1 MSDNFTNIK
10 RLVKIPEFLRFVG
23 FEPINRKGDFLHYRS
38 PLREDKNPSFWVNTR
53 TDTCGDFNGDRI
65 GDVINLAARWYH
77 CDIKTAA
84 ANIADTFRLGGFS
97 FAKPMT
103 FAKASSH
110 PTAAA
115 TDNRRIFIRH
125 IQDIQNAALLQYIA
139 QRGIS
144 TDTARKYLKEVYYTT
159 SPSATARPYFA
170 LAFRNDKGGYEL
182 RSKYFKGC
190 SATKSITTITNHS
203 ATVLIFEGFMD
214 FLSCVEYWN
223 SKNKAI
229 PYDVIVL
236 NSTANANKTD
246 LSKYTTIKLM
256 LDNDQSGRSTAAA
269 IAAKYSDK
277 HIEDI
282 TAKMFVGTFQGCKD
296 FNDYWKKLT
305 TK

>member
-1 MSDNFTNIK
+1 MTQIDNIK
-10 RLVKIPEFLRFVG
+10 RMITIPDFLRHCG
-23 FEPINRKGDFLHYRS
+23 FSPVNRKGDYLHYHS
-38 PLREDKNPSFWVNTR
+38 PLRKDENPSFWV
-53 TDTCGDFNGDRI
+53 DEKKGICGDFADGGCI

-77 CDIKTAA
+77 CNIKDAIANLADI
-84 ANIADTFRLGGFS
+84 FRLGGFS
-97 FAKPMT
+97 FDKPMT
-103 FAKASSH
+103 FAKETHHKS
-110 PTAAA
+110 AA
-115 TDNRRIFIRH
+115 TESRIFIRH

>member
-1 MSDNFTNIK
+1 MTQIDNIK
-10 RLVKIPEFLRFVG
+10 RMITIPDFLRHCG
-23 FEPINRKGDFLHYRS
+23 FSPVNRKGDYLHYHS
-38 PLREDKNPSFWVNTR
+38 PLRKDENPSFWV
-53 TDTCGDFNGDRI
+53 DEKKGICGDFADGGCI

-77 CDIKTAA
+77 CNIKDAIANLADI
-84 ANIADTFRLGGFS
+84 FRLGGFS
-97 FAKPMT
+97 FDKPMT
-103 FAKASSH
+103 FAKETHHKS
-110 PTAAA
+110 AA
-115 TDNRRIFIRH
+115 TESRIFIRH
-125 IQDIQNAALLQYIA
+125 IQELQNAALLQYVGE
-139 QRGIS
+139 RGIS
-144 TDTARKYLKEVYYTT
+144 TTTARKYLQEVYYTT
-159 SPSATARPYFA
+159 YPTSTARPYFA
-170 LAFRNDKGGYEL
+170 LGFRNDLGGYEL
-182 RSKYFKGC
+182 RSKYFKG
-190 SATKSITTITNHS
+190 STSSKTVTTIKQGS
-203 ATVLIFEGFMD
+203 DTVLVFEGFMD

>member
-10 RLVKIPEFLRFVG
+10 RLVKIPDFLRFVG

-38 PLREDKNPSFWVNTR
+38 PLREDKNPSFWVNLK

-65 GDVINLAARWYH
+65 GDVINLAARWYN

-115 TDNRRIFIRH
+115 TESRTFIRH
-125 IQDIQNAALLQYIA
+125 IQDVQNAALLQYINDE
-139 QRGIS
+139 RGIS
-144 TDTARKYLKEVYYTT
+144 TDTARKYLKEIYYTT
-159 SPSATARPYFA
+159 FPTSTARPYFA
-170 LAFRNDKGGYEL
+170 LGFRNDKGGYAL
-182 RSKYFKGC
+182 RNKKYKRAISPQG
-190 SATKSITTITNHS
+190 ITTISNHS
-203 ATVLIFEGFMD
+203 ATVLVFEGFMD
-214 FLSCVEYWN
+214 FLACVEYWN

-236 NSTANANKTD
+236 NSINNEYQAD

-256 LDNDQSGRSTAAA
+256 LDNDDGGRRTAAT